1 MTTPIAAPNPG
12 TGHVP
17 VMLAEVLAVLAPRDG
32 AIYIDATFGGG
43 GYARAI
49 LEAAPRARVF
59 GIDRDP
65 AALSQAQPLVSRY
78 AGRLSLVA
86 GRFGDMV
93 ELLAGAG
100 VASVDGVAFDL
111 GVSSMHLDDPARGF
125 SFRAD
130 GPLDMRMSGADSA
143 EASAADA
150 VNRLSEAELAGV
162 IKRFGE
168 ERLAAR
174 VARAI
179 VAARARAPLTRTGEL
194 AEIVRRVVP
203 RSRDGI
209 DPATRTF
216 QALRIYVNDELG
228 EIERGLA
235 AAETL
240 LRAGGRLAV
249 VSFHSLEDRVV
260 KTFFAERAGRAP
272 SVSRHRPIPRGAARP
287 PSLRL
292 VGGVRHPTASEIAAN
307 SRARS
312 ARLRAAERTDAP
324 PWTDDAQ
331 GRDRRAA

>member
-1 MTTPIAAPNPG
+1 MILPMVLNAAR
-12 TGHVP
+12 HVP
-17 VMLAEVLAVLAPRDG
+17 VMLAEVIGVLAPKGDS
-32 AIYIDATFGGG
+32 IYVDATFGGG

-49 LEAAPRARVF
+49 LEAAPAAKVF

-65 AALSQAQPLVSRY
+65 AALALAAPLVERF
-78 AGRLSLVA
+78 AGRLTLVA

-93 ELLAGAG
+93 ELMAGAG
-100 VASVDGVAFDL
+100 VARVDGVAFDL

-130 GPLDMRMSGADSA
+130 GPLDMRMSGAASA
-143 EASAADA
+143 EATAADA
-150 VNRLSEAELAGV
+150 VNRLPEAELAD
-162 IKRFGE
+162 ILRRFGE

-179 VAARARAPLTRTGEL
+179 VGARARAPIARTGEL

-209 DPATRTF
+209 DPATRAF

-249 VSFHSLEDRVV
+249 VAFHSLEDRAV
-260 KTFFAERAGRAP
+260 KTFLAERAGRAP
-272 SVSRHRPIPRGAARP
+272 SVSRHRPGPRGPARP
-287 PSLRL
+287 PTFRL
-292 VGGVRHPTASEIAAN
+292 IDGARRPGEAEVATN
-307 SRARS
+307 LRARS

-324 PWTDDAQ
+324 CGPAGGRD
-331 GRDRRAA
+331 RDRRAA